1 MANEKNKKSGKVVK
15 RALIS
20 ILIPILIVMLVVG
33 AFYAIIH
40 GIVELIEGVITK
52 LAEIKSGWDS
62 FWSHPGTWI
71 SDGVAQVTNFF
82 EKGFDGDFNPRSAGI
97 EGLFK
102 PTIITDTED
111 FEAIKNSI
119 DAAQVNRNS
128 AGLEDYMLKIM
139 LLSYYRSIYLSDY
152 NIYIQITDEEKETIE
167 KMNDEEDLS
176 SGKYGCP
183 FEIIKR

>member
-1 MANEKNKKSGKVVK
+1 MGEGNNKIKSKVKK
-15 RALIS
+15 RVLIS
-20 ILIPILIVMLVVG
+20 ILVPVIIIVFLAS
-33 AFYAIIH
+33 AFYATVYGII
-40 GIVELIEGVITK
+40 ELIEGAERK

-62 FWSHPGTWI
+62 FWSHTGTWI
-71 SDGVAQVTNFF
+71 SDGVAQVTNFLS
-82 EKGFDGDFNPRSAGI
+82 EGFDGEFNPASAGI

-102 PTIITDTED
+102 PTIIMDTED
-111 FEAIKNSI
+111 FDAIKNSI

-167 KMNDEEDLS
+167 KMNDEEDVS